1 MENILE
7 VMMVVCFGMSW
18 PLNIRKLYMNKTAKG
33 VSVMFYFFIWIGYIF
48 GLASKA
54 IKLSNGVA
62 TPGYVWFFY
71 SLNLVMVSI
80 GIILWFYYNKK
91 DKERALS
98 GK

>member
-1 MENILE
+1 
-7 VMMVVCFGMSW
+7 MVVCFGLSW

-33 VSVMFYFFIWIGYIF
+33 VSGMFYFFIWIGYIF

-62 TPGYVWFFY
+62 TPAYVWFFY

-80 GIILWFYYNKK
+80 GIILWIYYNKK
-91 DKERALS
+91 DKELAAA
-98 GK
+98 K

>member
-7 VMMVVCFGMSW
+7 VLMVVCFGLSW

-54 IKLSNGVA
+54 IKLSNGVV
-62 TPGYVWFFY
+62 TPAYVWFFY

-80 GIILWFYYNKK
+80 GIILWIYYNKK
-91 DKERALS
+91 DKELAA
-98 GK
+98 K